1 MKLLSLTT
9 KNFMPYK
16 GDSRIE
22 FPKDDFRNV
31 MLVFGDNMRGKTSL
45 MNAIRW
51 GFYQRALGRHS
62 QTIALHKILNDE
74 AALESEWIF
83 EVRIEFE
90 ADGHS
95 YDLRRRAE
103 KRSIVAVPE
112 RPEDFQVQVYLKE
125 DGIPVQG
132 DLIESK
138 INLVA
143 PEQVSRFF
151 LFDGELLQEYETLL
165 IEGSE
170 QGRQIKDAIEQVLGV
185 PALTNGRDELGT
197 LLKAAQKSQQQDL
210 QRVHGLEKLAEQQ
223 AELIT
228 RQDVLDRDLQSLQ
241 AKLEALRTERI
252 MLDDEIEAS
261 QAVHAAKIKLD
272 GLLERRKSIEA
283 YREQK
288 EKERLDLLGLAWRD
302 LVELKVSVRREQLE
316 AQRQE
321 LTTQIKN
328 RFVKNIRGRFLELA
342 VCRACDIVRL

>member
-74 AALESEWIF
+74 AALEADWTF
-83 EVRIEFE
+83 EVHIEFE

-103 KRSIVAVPE
+103 KRSTVAVPQP
-112 RPEDFQVQVYLKE
+112 PEDFQVQVYLQE

-197 LLKAAQKSQQQDL
+197 LLKAAQKSQQL
-210 QRVHGLEKLAEQQ
+210 
-223 AELIT
+223 
-228 RQDVLDRDLQSLQ
+228 
-241 AKLEALRTERI
+241 
-252 MLDDEIEAS
+252 
-261 QAVHAAKIKLD
+261 
-272 GLLERRKSIEA
+272 
-283 YREQK
+283 
-288 EKERLDLLGLAWRD
+288 
-302 LVELKVSVRREQLE
+302 
-316 AQRQE
+316 
-321 LTTQIKN
+321 
-328 RFVKNIRGRFLELA
+328 
-342 VCRACDIVRL
+342 